1 MIISCYNSSMCYYN
15 NTLCRRKLMS
25 CQCALADV
33 APRERIIM
41 LYTPRGTDELLI
53 WGSVLSM
60 SSEQKKKDEVESENV
75 KLAAWD
81 LISKYFSLEALGKFE
96 FLFKIINLKG
106 DSVMTSLEMDDFLYG
121 AGVDFKASKYEAIYK
136 ACTHGEN
143 EMDLGRVLDIYI
155 STENS
160 RAQRIR
166 RFDGKACQ
174 LAV

>member
-1 MIISCYNSSMCYYN
+1 MR
-15 NTLCRRKLMS
+15 RRKKACILMS
-25 CQCALADV
+25 CQCALGV
-33 APRERIIM
+33 SH
-41 LYTPRGTDELLI
+41 RGNVHSTTTDELLI
-53 WGSVLSM
+53 GRSM

-121 AGVDFKASKYEAIYK
+121 AGVDFKASNYEAIYK

-143 EMDLGRVLDIYI
+143 EMDLAEFLIFIYQLKTAAKLLD
-155 STENS
+155 ELQFLQNS
-160 RAQRIR
+160 KRNN
-166 RFDGKACQ
+166 
-174 LAV
+174 

>member
-1 MIISCYNSSMCYYN
+1 
-15 NTLCRRKLMS
+15 MS
-25 CQCALADV
+25 CQCALGDV

-121 AGVDFKASKYEAIYK
+121 AGVDFKASNYEAIYK
-136 ACTHGEN
+136 AWGKPRPFVKQYTRPGGSA
-143 EMDLGRVLDIYI
+143 GRL
-155 STENS
+155 
-160 RAQRIR
+160 
-166 RFDGKACQ
+166 
-174 LAV
+174 